1 MLSHI
6 PLQRA
11 DSVRDVVNHEVVV
24 DDVEFTDQEIQD
36 LLDFIESLNESSEE
50 EVRIRWDVL
59 IYYMG
64 WKVSGFLMKTS
75 VFWAKLYL
83 FLNIVAFEGE
93 GIAIF

>member
-6 PLQRA
+6 PLQHA

-50 EVRIRWDVL
+50 VRIR
-59 IYYMG
+59 
-64 WKVSGFLMKTS
+64 
-75 VFWAKLYL
+75 
-83 FLNIVAFEGE
+83 
-93 GIAIF
+93 